1 MSVEIAVLSTA
12 FLCGTTL
19 LLAKL
24 CRMRVEVENPPNE
37 YIFITKDHYEDL
49 QRAAKREII
58 IEQPQLP
65 PHYSEKTPL
74 LPPMDD
80 DVISI

>member
-1 MSVEIAVLSTA
+1 MSETIAILGAA
-12 FLCGTTL
+12 FLCGTSM

-24 CRMRVEVENPPNE
+24 CRMRAEVENPPAD
-37 YIFITKDHYEDL
+37 YLFITKAHYEDL

-65 PHYSEKTPL
+65 VYSEKSSL
-74 LPPMDD
+74 LSDD
-80 DVISI
+80 TISI